1 MMTDLLFRDAELQS
15 ILAGHQQELS
25 REIRS
30 LGEKQVLNTPPA
42 DLCDYFFEK
51 YKVEPI
57 VIDESGIEVDHEDVQ
72 IDFHHRF
79 EYIVFETGGPTY
91 VTGTRFTYFLP
102 FSGDASLFKYRP
114 STFSLSPLRGTIQGR
129 TLVLLYDRTTE
140 DSSKLQNEFERDK
153 QTLNDCLSRIAEDVQ
168 RFNSILRQTAAQQID
183 ARRAKFLRDKGIAEN
198 LGFPLKRRPNAP
210 MTYTAPDVRRR
221 IVPKLPSVSAQPYTP
236 EPALDLAEY
245 EHILSVVSNM
255 VVVMER
261 SPKAFKDMG
270 EEDLRQHF
278 LVQLNGQYEGQA
290 TGETFNYEGK
300 TDILI
305 RAQGKNTFI
314 AECKFWSGPSSLS
327 YAIDQLLSY
336 TSWRDTKTALLM
348 FNRDTTMSTVLKRIP
363 EAVRE
368 HPDYKADGEFYSE
381 TGFRYM
387 FGHRD
392 DHSRELTLTVLV
404 FDVPGTSTAATTS

>member
-1 MMTDLLFRDAELQS
+1 MTSSLFRSTELTS
-15 ILAGHQQELS
+15 VLAGQEQLLS
-25 REIRS
+25 KDVRS
-30 LGEKQVLNTPPA
+30 LSEDQILRTAPA
-42 DLCDYFFEK
+42 DLCDFFLAK
-51 YKVEPI
+51 YSVDPI
-57 VIDESGIEVDHEDVQ
+57 VIDESGIEVDYEDIQ
-72 IDFHHRF
+72 IDISRRSD
-79 EYIVFETGGPTY
+79 YMVFDQSRPTH
-91 VTGTRFTYFLP
+91 VAGTRISFFLP
-102 FSGDASLFKYRP
+102 FSGDADLFGCRP
-114 STFSLSPLRGTIQGR
+114 SRTNFNAPRGLIRGLQ
-129 TLVLLYDRTTE
+129 LVFMYDCTTQ
-140 DSSKLQNEFERDK
+140 DDTAIKNEFERDK
-153 QTLNDCLSRIAEDVQ
+153 QNLNKHLSWIADDVG
-168 RFNSILRQTAAQQID
+168 RFNSAMRQKVAQEIE
-183 ARRAKFLRDKGIAEN
+183 ARRAKVLRDKGIAEN

-210 MTYTAPDVRRR
+210 TTYTAPDVRRR

-305 RAQGKNTFI
+305 RAQGKNIFI

-327 YAIDQLLSY
+327 HAIDQLLSY

-381 TGFRYM
+381 TGFRYV